1 MTPPGRE
8 EAQRRAAE
16 ELARAEYADEPLPDR
31 LWRMFQQ
38 WLGDLTDVVPGGPP
52 VGAVLAALLLIL
64 VVVVAVW
71 VTVWLSRRSAR
82 TRADDSGDLF
92 GGRAMTA
99 AEHRMAAERLAAE
112 GRWAEAVQER
122 LRAIARDLQDRA
134 LVDNLPGRTADE
146 LAAEAGRS
154 LPAFA
159 DELTAA
165 ARAFDDVA
173 YGGVPGTPDSYAM
186 LRELDERLRVA
197 RPVVAL

>member
-1 MTPPGRE
+1 MTPPERE

-16 ELARAEYADEPLPDR
+16 ELARAGYATESLPDR
-31 LWRMFQQ
+31 LWRGFQQ
-38 WLGDLTDVVPGGPP
+38 WLGDLGEFTPGGGTVGP
-52 VGAVLAALLLIL
+52 VIAALLLIL
-64 VVVVAVW
+64 VVVAAVW
-71 VTVWLSRRSAR
+71 AMVWLSRRSAR
-82 TRADDSGDLF
+82 AHAPESGDLF

-99 AEHRMAAERLAAE
+99 AEHRLAAESLAAE

-134 LVDNLPGRTADE
+134 LVDTMPGRTADE

-159 DELTAA
+159 DELAAA

-173 YGGVPGTPDSYAM
+173 YGGVPGTSDAYAM
-186 LRELDERLRVA
+186 MRELDERLRVA
-197 RPVVAL
+197 RPVAL

>member
-16 ELARAEYADEPLPDR
+16 ELARAGYAHEPLPDR
-31 LWRMFQQ
+31 LWRWFQQ
-38 WLGDLTDVVPGGPP
+38 WLSDLADVAPGGGS
-52 VGAVLAALLLIL
+52 VGSVLAALLLIL

-71 VTVWLSRRSAR
+71 VMVWLSRRSAR
-82 TRADDSGDLF
+82 AHTADPGDLF

-99 AEHRMAAERLAAE
+99 AEHRLAAERLAAE

-159 DELTAA
+159 DELAA
-165 ARAFDDVA
+165 GARAFDDVA
-173 YGGVPGTPDSYAM
+173 YGGVPGTSDTYSM
-186 LRELDERLRVA
+186 MRELDERLRLA
-197 RPVVAL
+197 RPVAL

>member
-16 ELARAEYADEPLPDR
+16 ELARPEYADEPLPDR
-31 LWRMFQQ
+31 LWRMLQQ
-38 WLGDLTDVVPGGPP
+38 FLGDLTDFKTGDNP
-52 VGAVLAALLLIL
+52 VGAVLAAVLLVL
-64 VVVVAVW
+64 VVVVAVAAM
-71 VTVWLSRRSAR
+71 VWLSRRSAR
-82 TRADDSGDLF
+82 TRTAAPGDLF

-99 AEHRMAAERLAAE
+99 AEHRLAAERLAGE

-134 LVDNLPGRTADE
+134 LVDSLPGRTADE

-159 DELTAA
+159 GELAAA

-173 YGGVPGTPDSYAM
+173 YGGVPGTPEAYAM
-186 LRELDERLRVA
+186 LRELDERLRAA
-197 RPVVAL
+197 RPVAP